1 MNCTDLHWLTVM
13 MMRFLEAVG
22 RGLALLAEIE
32 NNSDEANH
40 RGYVARLE
48 PPQNHGGRPKFNISK
63 DQIQHLLQLH
73 FSCPKIASLLGV
85 SLRTVRQRMTDYGL
99 SVSAFYADISDTEL
113 DRLVNDIRAV
123 FPNCEYRTMDGHLRW
138 HGVRVSQARVRM
150 SMHRV
155 DPGGFALR

>member
-1 MNCTDLHWLTVM
+1 
-13 MMRFLEAVG
+13 
-22 RGLALLAEIE
+22 
-32 NNSDEANH
+32 
-40 RGYVARLE
+40 
-48 PPQNHGGRPKFNISK
+48 
-63 DQIQHLLQLH
+63 
-73 FSCPKIASLLGV
+73 
-85 SLRTVRQRMTDYGL
+85 MTDYGL